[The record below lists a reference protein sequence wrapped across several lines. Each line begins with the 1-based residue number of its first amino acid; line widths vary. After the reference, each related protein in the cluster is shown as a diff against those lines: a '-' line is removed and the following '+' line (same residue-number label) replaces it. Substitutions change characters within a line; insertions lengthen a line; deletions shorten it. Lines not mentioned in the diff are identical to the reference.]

1 MKPEEVGLTAQ
12 EYHEIVRKLGRAPND
27 LELGLFGALWSE
39 HCSYKSSKSALS
51 LLPNAG
57 PAVVAGPGGNAGVVR
72 LEGEWLVA
80 FKVES
85 HNHPSYVEPVQG
97 AATGVGGI
105 IRDVVAMG
113 ARPIA
118 LMDSLRFGEDAPSQR
133 LLDGVVEGVGNY
145 GNSIGVPTVGGEVY
159 FAPAYAQN
167 PLVNVMCVGLLP
179 QAHLMSASGARVG
192 SGVYLLGQPTG
203 RDGIH
208 GASLLASQDFTAE
221 AEAVESMRPTVQVGD
236 PFTGKLLMEATLAA
250 IATGGVEAAQD
261 LGAAGLTSASAELA
275 YRSGVGMELDL
286 DGVPLRESAMTPYEI
301 MLSETQERMLLVV
314 PDGQLS
320 AVRAAVEHWDLTLH
334 RIGRVIAPDVLRVRW
349 RGQVV
354 AEVPPSVL
362 SGGCPIRPLDRTA
375 GEAAARSAPLPVVSP
390 ELDESLILRVLAHPD
405 CRDRAY
411 IYRRYDWMIQT
422 RTVFGPEH
430 DVAVLHLRETA
441 AGLTLAI
448 SGPGRWAAAD
458 AWAGGAGAVA
468 RAVLGVMLQDSEP
481 LGMTDG
487 INCGNPDRPAVY
499 GQFRRLVEGIAEAA
513 RAFGVP
519 VTGGNVSFHNETE
532 GRAIWPTGIVGVVG
546 RHPHPTRPWR
556 DRVGVSGWR
565 LVLLNP
571 APRPD
576 LGGSV
581 LAHALGQLGR
591 YPAPSLTALAAVYP
605 RIQATLRELSP
616 QGFAVRAILDGGLLL
631 ALAKLTLLFHDVG
644 VRVQLSDDDP
654 VARLFS
660 EEVGQVVVALAPDQ
674 FSRFAE
680 QAEEAGLSWLELG
693 ETVED
698 PVMELAAGARR
709 WRLRRDQLRQ
719 AWQTYV
725 HG

>member
-12 EYHEIVRKLGRAPND
+12 EYHEIVRQLGRAPND

-39 HCSYKSSKSALS
+39 HCSYKSSKSALA

-57 PAVVAGPGGNAGVVR
+57 PAVVTGPGGNAGVVR

-118 LMDSLRFGEDAPSQR
+118 LLDSLRFGEDAPSQR

-159 FAPAYAQN
+159 FGPAYAQN

-179 QAHLMSASGARVG
+179 QAHLMSASGAQVG
-192 SGVYLLGQPTG
+192 SGVYLIGQPTG

-314 PDGQLS
+314 PDHQLT
-320 AVRAAVEHWDLTLH
+320 AVQAAVAHWDLTLH
-334 RIGRVIAPDVLRVRW
+334 RVGRVIARDVLRVRW
-349 RGQVV
+349 HGQVV
-354 AEVPPSVL
+354 AEVPASVL
-362 SGGCPIRPLDRTA
+362 SGGCPIRPLDRKA
-375 GEAAARSAPLPVVSP
+375 GEETRSGPSPVATP
-390 ELDESLILRVLAHPD
+390 ALDESLILKVLAHPD

-422 RTVFGPEH
+422 RTVWGPEH
-430 DVAVLHLRETA
+430 DVAVLQLRETA

-448 SGPGRWAAAD
+448 SGPGRWAADD

-487 INCGNPDRPAVY
+487 INCGNPDRAAVY
-499 GQFRRLVEGIAEAA
+499 GQFLRLVEGIAEAA
-513 RAFGVP
+513 QAFGVP

-546 RHPHPTRPWR
+546 RHPHPTRPWA
-556 DRVGVSGWR
+556 DRVVVPGWR
-565 LVLLNP
+565 LVLVNP
-571 APRPD
+571 TPHPD

-581 LAHALGQLGR
+581 LAHALGRLGR
-591 YPAPSLTALAAVYP
+591 YPAPPLASLAALFP
-605 RIQATLRELSP
+605 RLQATLRALAP
-616 QGFAVRAILDGGLLL
+616 QGFAVRAVLDGGLLL
-631 ALAKLTLLFHDVG
+631 ALAKLTLLFTEVG
-644 VRVQLSDDDP
+644 VRVELTDEDP

-660 EEVGQVVVALAPDQ
+660 EEVGQVLVALAPDQ
-674 FSRFAE
+674 FSRFAQ
-680 QAEEAGLSWLELG
+680 QAEHLGLPWRELG

-698 PVMELAAGARR
+698 AVMELAAGAGR
-709 WRLRRDQLRQ
+709 WRLRQDQIRQ